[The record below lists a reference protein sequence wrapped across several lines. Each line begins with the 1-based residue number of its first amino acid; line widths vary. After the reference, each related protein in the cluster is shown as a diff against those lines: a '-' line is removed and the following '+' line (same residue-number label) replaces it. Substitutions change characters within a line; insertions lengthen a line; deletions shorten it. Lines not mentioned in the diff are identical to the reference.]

1 MITGNS
7 GELLLLKAADLPNLG
22 GNPAGKYEAAEYPT
36 MRHQGLPKAQKAPL
50 YESEKSVTK
59 RGTTGL
65 SANGH
70 CLLYKPE
77 CTRDPLI
84 VLAEN

>member
-7 GELLLLKAADLPNLG
+7 GELLLLKAADLPNPG

-36 MRHQGLPKAQKAPL
+36 VRHQGLPKAQKAPL

-59 RGTTGL
+59 RGTTGF
-65 SANGH
+65 SANGYS
-70 CLLYKPE
+70 LSNKPE
-77 CTRDPLI
+77 RTGYPLI
-84 VLAEN
+84 ILAEN